1 MKKVINPLSPLSY
14 LFSIFVLF
22 VFLPIGLDAAEPN
35 IRPAPGLGKTSAF
48 DPVLNRARGYM
59 SKGELQFATH
69 NYGSFIE
76 FDDKSSP
83 SGLYKGYQYISDVS
97 FILGVPG
104 RDSTGAITPWALR
117 PPYVPGLEHFSTD
130 TLVYWGST
138 VSESW
143 FDRVQDKKQVDWES
157 VESHYGY
164 LHSGDVMAGE
174 IYGGI
179 YTDSGDPYP
188 LLASSDIP
196 DSWPIRINDD
206 TGLEERTWP
215 GDWAVA
221 TEGPTKGQEIIGR
234 HIGDQDIYMEFDDRL
249 ATRDEDMTQ
258 GYAMGMHVTVNAH
271 SYGRSYAEDIAF
283 FTVEIV
289 NESYKGFPM
298 DTNGDNI
305 ADVVWVPTTADDGTV
320 TYELMDRNF
329 IGDPDIHGFDYE
341 GVYGGFYFDVD
352 SYSRLENGQYTGRTN
367 DDDMMAFD
375 TTYDM
380 AFIWDWDDR
389 SSSATNL
396 AYSALKLLDTPLASE
411 NLDIDGDGFIDIQQ
425 GQALGLTDWHW
436 FDWYKRPGVLKAED
450 GGPSC
455 TDGYAGAGGCPGSID
470 KENIMFALMA
480 GDTSYV
486 GLENRNYK
494 DWEWR
499 GIAGNTPN
507 PLNSSYSDWYFHPS
521 IGGALNPHF
530 DSLEGLLNE
539 YPDGLDC
546 VFMMSAGP
554 FNLAAGDTTHFSFAV
569 IMGDPPSNTETF
581 DTPPDLAKNA
591 EMAQIMYD
599 LKYQG
604 FSPPDAPT
612 VSAVAD
618 DGRVTLYWD
627 SKAETSK
634 DIVTGIEDF
643 EGYKIYR
650 STDGGS
656 TWGNP
661 HNDVIYNTNGQ
672 AVGWTPLAQFDLTA
686 EEDEDLYGLEYA
698 GPDPVAPWFNLGENT
713 GLEHRYV
720 DNDVLNGVTYS
731 YSVVAYDIGMDTLQN
746 SYTNPTGEWDPL
758 ESLENFRGNSPFL
771 PQFVNVTPDA
781 RPSNAPE
788 SWGLDLAPWTVGTG
802 EVEVIPTNPAEV
814 EVNTNTYFITIDAE
828 PDCYPPNT
836 DCNNPYYHLNP
847 TYTVVDS
854 ATGDT
859 VLTELE
865 IGTSTM
871 FSEVWGGFQFY
882 LENSPDPS
890 VDTVYWQNKGSDEA
904 PQYNIQM
911 GFNTHPFACDYEIRW
926 DWENPNDDMIM
937 FPNTNMPF
945 RIMNTSFGEDLNN
958 DGLLDEGEDI
968 NNNNVLDPYREVML
982 FVFSAGIP
990 ETSPDP
996 NYPRFRSNE
1005 KISFIEKY
1013 VEGYDSSAVNT
1024 QTWNIIMSWD
1034 TTRTFSGNPT
1044 IRHAETGDVTHLSI
1058 DKPYEDGDMFT
1069 FRAASVTEMSE
1080 VTQSILD
1087 KVMVVPNPYIVTA
1100 DWETDVNH
1108 KSLHFTHL
1116 PDECVIKIFTLTGE
1130 LVYTILHNDI
1140 FSGQEE
1146 WNLRSMNRQ
1155 EVAPGLYVFVV
1166 ETPNH
1171 EKQVKCFIR
1180 SCKDCKNEKLIQ
1192 AVNHFNAADPMPDTS
1207 PG

>member
-1 MKKVINPLSPLSY
+1 MKKMVT
-14 LFSIFVLF
+14 SIIVLILLIPTWSF
-22 VFLPIGLDAAEPN
+22 AAEPN
-35 IRPAPGLGKTSAF
+35 IRPRSGLGKTSAI

-104 RDSTGAITPWALR
+104 RFADGVMTPWAKR
-117 PPYVPGLEHFSTD
+117 PPYVPDLEHYRND

-157 VESHYGY
+157 VSNHYGY
-164 LHSGDVMAGE
+164 LHSGDVLAGE

-196 DSWPIRINDD
+196 DSWPMRINDD
-206 TGLEERTWP
+206 GQEERTWP
-215 GDWAVA
+215 GDWAVI
-221 TEGPTKGQEIIGR
+221 TDPSSPGYGQEIVGR

-249 ATRDEDMTQ
+249 AVRDEDMTQ
-258 GYAMGMHVTVNAH
+258 GYSMGMHVTVNAH

-283 FTVEIV
+283 FTVQIV
-289 NESYKGFPM
+289 NESYKGFPL
-298 DTNGDNI
+298 DLNGDEVPDSTWLPI
-305 ADVVWVPTTADDGTV
+305 THADGSVS
-320 TYELMDRNF
+320 YEFQHRNF
-329 IGDPDIHGFDYE
+329 VGTPGDIGDGSRYGFDYQ
-341 GVYGGFYFDVD
+341 GTYGGFYFDVD

-389 SSSATNL
+389 STSATNL
-396 AYSALKLLDTPLASE
+396 AYSALKLLDTPLSSAD
-411 NLDIDGDGFIDIQQ
+411 LDIDGDGFIDIQE
-425 GQALGLTDWHW
+425 GQSLGLTDWHW
-436 FDWYKRPGVLKAED
+436 FDWYKRPGVLKDEA
-450 GGPSC
+450 GSSSC
-455 TDGYAGAGGCPGSID
+455 SDGYAGAAGCPGAID
-470 KENIMFALMA
+470 KEAIMFALMA

-486 GLENRNYK
+486 GIQNRNYQ

-499 GIAGNTPN
+499 GLSASTPN
-507 PLNSSYSDWYFHPS
+507 PLNNSYNDWYFHPDLD
-521 IGGALNPHF
+521 GTLNPHF
-530 DSLEGLLNE
+530 DSLEGLLDVSNE
-539 YPDGLDC
+539 DGTEGLDC
-546 VFMMSAGP
+546 VFIMSAGP
-554 FNLAAGDTTHFSFAV
+554 FDLAAGDTTYFSFAV
-569 IMGDPPSNTETF
+569 IMGDPPNDTETF

-618 DGRVTLYWD
+618 DGKVTLYWD
-627 SKAETSK
+627 SKSESSK
-634 DIVTGIEDF
+634 DIVTGVADF

-661 HNDVIYNTNGQ
+661 HTDVIYNSDGQ
-672 AVGWTPLAQFDLTA
+672 AVGWKPLAQFDL
-686 EEDEDLYGLEYA
+686 DEDADEALYNQSYS

-713 GLEHRYV
+713 GLEHRYL
-720 DNDVLNGVTYS
+720 DHDVVNGVTYS
-731 YSVVAYDIGMDTLQN
+731 YSVVAYDIGMDTLAN
-746 SYTNPTGEWDPL
+746 SYSNPTGEWEPL
-758 ESLENFRGNSPFL
+758 ESLENFKGNSPLL
-771 PQFVNVTPDA
+771 PQFVRVTPDA
-781 RPSNAPE
+781 RPSNAPAA
-788 SWGLDLAPWTVGTG
+788 WGLELANWTVGTG
-802 EVEVIPTNPAEV
+802 EVEVIPTNPDEV
-814 EVNTNTYFITIDAE
+814 EVNTNTYLITLNAE
-828 PDCYPPNT
+828 PECFTNN
-836 DCNNPYYHLNP
+836 CNNPYFHLEP

-859 VLTELE
+859 ILTDWAV
-865 IGTSTM
+865 GTSTM

-882 LENSPDPS
+882 LENMPIPEPD
-890 VDTVYWQNKGSDEA
+890 TLFWQDKGSDDA
-904 PQYNIQM
+904 PQYRINM
-911 GFNTHPFACDYEIRW
+911 GSNAHGFACDYEIRW
-926 DWENPNDDMIM
+926 DWENPNNDMVFI
-937 FPNTNMPF
+937 PNTSMPF
-945 RIMNTSFGEDLNN
+945 RIVNTSFGEDNN
-958 DGLLDEGEDI
+958 GNGLLEPGEDV
-968 NNNNVLDPYREVML
+968 NLNGVLDPYREVKL
-982 FVFSAGIP
+982 FVFGAGIP
-990 ETSPDP
+990 GTSPDP
-996 NYPRFRSNE
+996 NYPSFRSNE
-1005 KISFIEKY
+1005 KIAFIEKF
-1013 VEGYDSSAVNT
+1013 VNGYDSTANNT
-1024 QTWNIIMSWD
+1024 QTWFIDMSWD
-1034 TTRTFSGNPT
+1034 TTRTFSGAPS
-1044 IRHAETGDVTHLSI
+1044 IRHAETGDITHLRVN
-1058 DKPYEDGDMFT
+1058 KPFEDGDMFT
-1069 FRAASVTEMSE
+1069 FRAQTVTEMSD
-1080 VTQSILD
+1080 VNQSLLK
-1087 KVMVVPNPYIVTA
+1087 KVQVVPNPYIVTA

-1116 PDECVIKIFTLTGE
+1116 PNECVIKIFTLTGE
-1130 LVYTILHNDI
+1130 LVYTVLHNDI

-1155 EVAPGLYVFVV
+1155 EVAPGLYVYVV

-1171 EKQVKCFIR
+1171 EKYVGKFAVIR
-1180 SCKDCKNEKLIQ
+1180 
-1192 AVNHFNAADPMPDTS
+1192 
-1207 PG
+1207 

>member
-1 MKKVINPLSPLSY
+1 MKKMITP
-14 LFSIFVLF
+14 LF
-22 VFLPIGLDAAEPN
+22 VMLFLVLVHPGWIHAAEPN
-35 IRPAPGLGKTSAF
+35 IRPAPGLGKTSVF

-104 RDSTGAITPWALR
+104 RDSDGTMTPWALR
-117 PPYVPGLEHFSTD
+117 PPYIPELKHYTTD

-157 VESHYGY
+157 VESHYGN

-196 DSWPIRINDD
+196 DTWPMRINDE

-215 GDWAVA
+215 GDWAVS
-221 TEGPTKGQEIIGR
+221 TEEGPTKGQEIVGR

-249 ATRDEDMTQ
+249 ASRDEDMTQ

-298 DTNGDNI
+298 DTNGDDV

-320 TYELMDRNF
+320 TYELRDRNF
-329 IGDPDIHGFDYE
+329 IGDPEVHGFDYQ
-341 GVYGGFYFDVD
+341 GAYGGFYFDVD
-352 SYSRLENGQYTGRTN
+352 SYSRLENGQYTGRTH
-367 DDDMMAFD
+367 DDDMMTFD

-389 SSSATNL
+389 SSSATDL
-396 AYSALKLLDTPLASE
+396 AYSALKLLDTPLASQD
-411 NLDIDGDGFIDIQQ
+411 LDINGDGSIDIQQ
-425 GQALGLTDWHW
+425 GQSLGLTDWHW
-436 FDWYKRPGVLKAED
+436 FDWYKRPGVLKDEGGGSSCSD
-450 GGPSC
+450 GF
-455 TDGYAGAGGCPGSID
+455 AGAGGCPGALD

-499 GIAGNTPN
+499 GLAGNTPN
-507 PLNSSYSDWYFHPS
+507 PLNSSYSDWYFHPN
-521 IGGALNPHF
+521 IDGTLNPHF
-530 DSLEGLLNE
+530 DSLEGLLSD

-554 FNLAAGDTTHFSFAV
+554 FDLAAGDTTYFSFAV
-569 IMGDPPSNTETF
+569 IMGDPPTNTKTF

-618 DGRVTLYWD
+618 DGKVTLYWD
-627 SKAETSK
+627 SKAESAK
-634 DIVTGIEDF
+634 DIVTNIQDF

-656 TWGNP
+656 SWGNP
-661 HNDVIYNTNGQ
+661 HNDVIYNTDGQ
-672 AVGWTPLAQFDLTA
+672 AVGWKPLAQFDLTA
-686 EEDEDLYGLEYA
+686 EEDEDRYGLEYS

-713 GLEHRYV
+713 GLEHRYI
-720 DNDVLNGVTYS
+720 DYDVINGVTYS

-758 ESLENFRGNSPFL
+758 ESLENFKGNSPFL

-781 RPSNAPE
+781 RPSNAPV
-788 SWGLDLAPWTVGTG
+788 SWGLEFAPWTVGTG
-802 EVEVIPTNPAEV
+802 EVEVIPANPEIV
-814 EVNTNTYFITIDAE
+814 VSNQNTYFITVSAE
-828 PDCYPPNT
+828 PQCFSPAT
-836 DCNNPYYHLNP
+836 GCTNPYYHLEP

-859 VLTELE
+859 VLTDLDL
-865 IGTSTM
+865 GTSTI
-871 FSEVWGGFQFY
+871 FSDIWGGFQFY
-882 LENSPDPS
+882 LENIESPTL
-890 VDTVYWQNKGSDEA
+890 DTIYWQNKSSSEA
-904 PQYNIQM
+904 PVYNLDLVKSRYVYAA
-911 GFNTHPFACDYEIRW
+911 TYELHW
-926 DWENPNDDMIM
+926 DWENPNTDMSNNPI
-937 FPNTNMPF
+937 PF
-945 RIMNTSFGEDLNN
+945 RVRNVSFIEDLNDDN
-958 DGLLDEGEDI
+958 ILDDGEDI
-968 NNNNVLDPYREVML
+968 NGNGVLDDYREV
-982 FVFSAGIP
+982 FVGIGAGEV
-990 ETSPDP
+990 ETSPDEV
-996 NYPRFRSNE
+996 NYPDFRIGAQIVFFEDYVLGLNE
-1005 KISFIEKY
+1005 GIRKR
-1013 VEGYDSSAVNT
+1013 D
-1024 QTWNIIMSWD
+1024 TWKMQFRWD
-1034 TTRTFSGNPT
+1034 TTGVGQPNA
-1044 IRHAETGDVTHLSI
+1044 RHAQTGDVTHI
-1058 DKPYEDGDMFT
+1058 RMKKPYEDGDMFT
-1069 FRAASVTEMSE
+1069 FRARTVSAMQE
-1080 VTQSILD
+1080 VEQYHLSQ
-1087 KVMVVPNPYIVTA
+1087 VRVVPNPYIVTA
-1100 DWETDVNH
+1100 DWETDINH

-1155 EVAPGLYVFVV
+1155 EVAPGLYVYVV
-1166 ETPNH
+1166 ETPNF
-1171 EKQVKCFIR
+1171 EKQVGKFAVIR
-1180 SCKDCKNEKLIQ
+1180 
-1192 AVNHFNAADPMPDTS
+1192 
-1207 PG
+1207 

>member
-1 MKKVINPLSPLSY
+1 MMKKMITPPSSQSPLSW
-14 LFSIFVLF
+14 LFPIFVLCL
-22 VFLPIGLDAAEPN
+22 VLPNWLGAAEPN
-35 IRPAPGLGKTSAF
+35 IRPSASLGKASAF

-69 NYGSFIE
+69 NYGTFIA
-76 FDDKSSP
+76 FDDNSSP

-104 RDSTGAITPWALR
+104 RNADGEMTPWATR
-117 PPYVPGLEHFSTD
+117 PPYVPGLESYRTD

-143 FDRVQDKKQVDWES
+143 FDRVQDQKQVDWES

-164 LHSGDVMAGE
+164 LHSGDVLAGE

-196 DSWPIRINDD
+196 DTWPMRINDN

-221 TEGPTKGQEIIGR
+221 TEGPNKGQEIVGR
-234 HIGDQDIYMEFDDRL
+234 HVGDQDIYIEFDDRL
-249 ATRDEDMTQ
+249 AVRDEDMTQ
-258 GYAMGMHVTVNAH
+258 GYSMGMRVTVNAH

-283 FTVEIV
+283 FTVEVI

-298 DTNGDNI
+298 DTNGDDV
-305 ADVVWVPTTADDGTV
+305 ADSVWVPTTASDGTV
-320 TYELMDRNF
+320 TYEMMGRNF
-329 IGDPDIHGFDYE
+329 IGNAGVNGFDYE
-341 GVYGGFYFDVD
+341 GAYGGFYFDVD

-380 AFIWDWDDR
+380 AYIWDWDDR
-389 SSSATNL
+389 STSATNL

-411 NLDIDGDGFIDIQQ
+411 DLDINGDGSIDIQQ

-436 FDWYKRPGVLKAED
+436 FDWYKRPGVLKDEN
-450 GGPSC
+450 GGSSC
-455 TDGYAGAGGCPGSID
+455 SDGYAGAAGCPGALD

-499 GIAGNTPN
+499 GIANSTPN
-507 PLNSSYSDWYFHPS
+507 PLNSSYNDWYFHPS
-521 IGGALNPHF
+521 IDGTLNPHF
-530 DSLEGLLNE
+530 DSLEGLLDE
-539 YPDGLDC
+539 SSEDGEVGLDC
-546 VFMMSAGP
+546 VFIMSAGP
-554 FNLAAGDTTHFSFAV
+554 FDLAAGDTTYFSFAV

-618 DGRVTLYWD
+618 DEEITLYWD
-627 SKAETSK
+627 SKAESSK

-661 HNDVIYNTNGQ
+661 HTDVIYNTDGQ
-672 AVGWTPLAQFDLTA
+672 AVGWIPLAQFDLTL
-686 EEDEDLYGLEYA
+686 EEDEDLYGIDYS

-720 DNDVLNGVTYS
+720 DRDVLNGVTYS

-758 ESLENFRGNSPFL
+758 ESLENFRGNSSFL
-771 PQFVNVTPDA
+771 PQFVSVTPDA
-781 RPSNAPE
+781 RPSNAPA
-788 SWGLDLAPWTVGTG
+788 SWGLELAPWTVGTG
-802 EVEVIPTNPAEV
+802 EVEVIPTNPEEV
-814 EVNTNTYFITIDAE
+814 EVNTNTYFITISAE
-828 PDCYPPNT
+828 PDCYAPN
-836 DCNNPYYHLNP
+836 CNNPYYHLNP
-847 TYTVVDS
+847 TYSVVDS
-854 ATGDT
+854 ASGDT
-859 VLTELE
+859 ILTDWEV
-865 IGTSTM
+865 GTSTM

-882 LENSPDPS
+882 LENQSFPS

-911 GFNTHPFACDYEIRW
+911 GTTTETYACDYEIHW
-926 DWENPNDDMIM
+926 DWDN
-937 FPNTNMPF
+937 PNTNMVVPPSAQMPF
-945 RIMNTSFGEDLNN
+945 RIFNTSFIEDLNDN
-958 DGLLDEGEDI
+958 GVIDSGEDI
-968 NNNNVLDPYREVML
+968 NNNGMLDPFREVQMVI
-982 FVFSAGIP
+982 FGAGIP
-990 ETSPDP
+990 NTSPDP
-996 NYPRFRSNE
+996 DYPSFRANE

-1013 VEGYDSSAVNT
+1013 VNGYDSTAVFT
-1024 QTWNIIMSWD
+1024 QTWFINIGYD

-1044 IRHAETGDVTHLSI
+1044 IRHAETGDVTHLSV

-1069 FRAASVTEMSE
+1069 FRAQTVTEMSE
-1080 VTQSILD
+1080 VTQATLE

-1100 DWETDVNH
+1100 DWETDINH

-1116 PDECVIKIFTLTGE
+1116 PNECVIKIFTLTGE
-1130 LVYTILHNDI
+1130 LVFTILHNDI

-1171 EKQVKCFIR
+1171 EKQVGK
-1180 SCKDCKNEKLIQ
+1180 
-1192 AVNHFNAADPMPDTS
+1192 
-1207 PG
+1207 

>member
-1 MKKVINPLSPLSY
+1 MKKMITPPSSQSPLSW
-14 LFSIFVLF
+14 LFPIFVLCL
-22 VFLPIGLDAAEPN
+22 VLPNWLGAAEPN
-35 IRPAPGLGKTSAF
+35 IRPSASLGKASAF

-69 NYGSFIE
+69 NYGTFIA
-76 FDDKSSP
+76 FDDNSSP

-104 RDSTGAITPWALR
+104 RNADGEMTPWATR
-117 PPYVPGLEHFSTD
+117 PPYVPGLESYRTD

-143 FDRVQDKKQVDWES
+143 FDRVQDQKQVDWES

-164 LHSGDVMAGE
+164 LHSGDVLAGE

-196 DSWPIRINDD
+196 DTWPMRINDN

-221 TEGPTKGQEIIGR
+221 TEGPNKGQEIVGR
-234 HIGDQDIYMEFDDRL
+234 HVGDQDIYIEFDDRL
-249 ATRDEDMTQ
+249 AVRDEDMTQ
-258 GYAMGMHVTVNAH
+258 GYSMGMRVTVNAH

-283 FTVEIV
+283 FTVEVI

-298 DTNGDNI
+298 DTNGDDV
-305 ADVVWVPTTADDGTV
+305 ADSVWVPTTASDGTV
-320 TYELMDRNF
+320 TYEMMGRNF
-329 IGDPDIHGFDYE
+329 IGNAGVNGFDYE
-341 GVYGGFYFDVD
+341 GAYGGFYFDVD

-380 AFIWDWDDR
+380 AYIWDWDDR
-389 SSSATNL
+389 STSATNL

-411 NLDIDGDGFIDIQQ
+411 DLDINGDGSIDIQQ

-436 FDWYKRPGVLKAED
+436 FDWYKRPGVLKDEN
-450 GGPSC
+450 GGSSC
-455 TDGYAGAGGCPGSID
+455 SDGYAGAAGCPGALD

-499 GIAGNTPN
+499 GIANSTPN
-507 PLNSSYSDWYFHPS
+507 PLNSSYNDWYFHPS
-521 IGGALNPHF
+521 IDGTLNPHF
-530 DSLEGLLNE
+530 DSLEGLLDE
-539 YPDGLDC
+539 SSEDGEVGLDC
-546 VFMMSAGP
+546 VFIMSAGP
-554 FNLAAGDTTHFSFAV
+554 FDLAAGDTTYFSFAV

-618 DGRVTLYWD
+618 DEEITLYWD
-627 SKAETSK
+627 SKAESSK

-661 HNDVIYNTNGQ
+661 HTDVIYNTDGQ
-672 AVGWTPLAQFDLTA
+672 AVGWIPLAQFDLTL
-686 EEDEDLYGLEYA
+686 EEDEDLYGIDYS

-720 DNDVLNGVTYS
+720 DRDVLNGVTYS

-758 ESLENFRGNSPFL
+758 ESLENFRGNSSFL
-771 PQFVNVTPDA
+771 PQFVSVTPDA
-781 RPSNAPE
+781 RPSNAPA
-788 SWGLDLAPWTVGTG
+788 SWGLELAPWTVGTG
-802 EVEVIPTNPAEV
+802 EVEVIPTNPEEV
-814 EVNTNTYFITIDAE
+814 EVNTNTYFITISAE
-828 PDCYPPNT
+828 PDCYAPN
-836 DCNNPYYHLNP
+836 CNNPYYHLNP
-847 TYTVVDS
+847 TYSVVDS
-854 ATGDT
+854 ASGDT
-859 VLTELE
+859 ILTDWEV
-865 IGTSTM
+865 GTSTM

-882 LENSPDPS
+882 LENQSFPS

-911 GFNTHPFACDYEIRW
+911 GTTTETYACDYEIHW
-926 DWENPNDDMIM
+926 DWDN
-937 FPNTNMPF
+937 PNTNMVVPPSAQMPF
-945 RIMNTSFGEDLNN
+945 RIFNTSFIEDLNDN
-958 DGLLDEGEDI
+958 GVIDSGEDI
-968 NNNNVLDPYREVML
+968 NNNGMLDPFREVQMVI
-982 FVFSAGIP
+982 FGAGIP
-990 ETSPDP
+990 NTSPDP
-996 NYPRFRSNE
+996 DYPSFRANE

-1013 VEGYDSSAVNT
+1013 VNGYDSTAVFT
-1024 QTWNIIMSWD
+1024 QTWFINIGYD

-1044 IRHAETGDVTHLSI
+1044 IRHAETGDVTHLSV

-1069 FRAASVTEMSE
+1069 FRAQTVTEMSE
-1080 VTQSILD
+1080 VTQATLE

-1100 DWETDVNH
+1100 DWETDINH

-1116 PDECVIKIFTLTGE
+1116 PNECVIKIFTLTGE
-1130 LVYTILHNDI
+1130 LVFTILHNDI

-1171 EKQVKCFIR
+1171 EKQVGKFAVIR
-1180 SCKDCKNEKLIQ
+1180 
-1192 AVNHFNAADPMPDTS
+1192 
-1207 PG
+1207 

>member
-1 MKKVINPLSPLSY
+1 MKKILIP
-14 LFSIFVLF
+14 LFSIFVFIL
-22 VFLPIGLDAAEPN
+22 VMPNWLGAAEPN
-35 IRPAPGLGKTSAF
+35 IRPAAGLGKTSAF
-48 DPVLNRARGYM
+48 DPVLNRGRGYM

-104 RDSTGAITPWALR
+104 RDANGGITPWAYR
-117 PPYVPGLEHFSTD
+117 PPYIPELESYQTD

-179 YTDSGDPYP
+179 YTDTGDPYP

-196 DSWPIRINDD
+196 DTWPMRINDD
-206 TGLEERTWP
+206 TGQEERTWP

-221 TEGPTKGQEIIGR
+221 TEGPNKGQEIVGR
-234 HIGDQDIYMEFDDRL
+234 HVGDQDIYMEFDDRL
-249 ATRDEDMTQ
+249 AVRDEDMTQ
-258 GYAMGMHVTVNAH
+258 GYSMGMHVTVNAH

-283 FTVEIV
+283 FTVKIV

-298 DTNGDNI
+298 DTNGDDV
-305 ADVVWVPTTADDGTV
+305 ADVVWLPTTAADGTV

-329 IGDPDIHGFDYE
+329 IGDPAVHGFDYK
-341 GVYGGFYFDVD
+341 GAYGGFYFDVD
-352 SYSRLENGQYTGRTN
+352 SYSRLADGRYNGRTN
-367 DDDMMAFD
+367 EDDMMAFD

-380 AFIWDWDDR
+380 AYIWDWDDL
-389 SSSATNL
+389 STSATNL
-396 AYSALKLLDTPLASE
+396 AYSALKLLDTPLASQD
-411 NLDIDGDGFIDIQQ
+411 LDINGDGSTDIQQ

-436 FDWYKRPGVLKAED
+436 FDWYKRPGVLKDEN
-450 GGPSC
+450 GGASC
-455 TDGYAGAGGCPGSID
+455 TDGYAGAAGCPGAFD
-470 KENIMFALMA
+470 KENIMFALMS

-486 GLENRNYK
+486 GESNLNFQ

-499 GIAGNTPN
+499 REVPEQNR
-507 PLNSSYSDWYFHPS
+507 LNSSYRDWYFHPA
-521 IGGALNPHF
+521 IDGTLNPHF
-530 DSLEGLLNE
+530 DSLESLYEESNKDGT
-539 YPDGLDC
+539 PGLDC
-546 VFMMSAGP
+546 VFIMSAGP
-554 FNLAAGDTTHFSFAV
+554 FDLAAGDTTYFSFAV
-569 IMGDPPSNTETF
+569 IMGDPPTNTETF
-581 DTPPDLAKNA
+581 ETPPDLAKNA

-618 DGRVTLYWD
+618 DEKITLYWD
-627 SKAETSK
+627 SKAESST

-661 HNDVIYNTNGQ
+661 HTDVIYNTDGQ
-672 AVGWTPLAQFDLTA
+672 AVGWKPLAQFDLTD
-686 EEDEDLYGLEYA
+686 EEDEDRYGLEYS

-713 GLEHRYV
+713 GLEHRYI
-720 DNDVLNGVTYS
+720 DRDVLNGVTYS

-771 PQFVNVTPDA
+771 PQYVSVTPDA

-788 SWGLDLAPWTVGTG
+788 SWGLESALWTIGTG
-802 EVEVIPTNPAEV
+802 EVEVIPTNPDQV
-814 EVNTNTYFITIDAE
+814 EVNTNTYFITINAE
-828 PDCYPPNT
+828 PKCFTPN
-836 DCNNPYYHLNP
+836 CNNPYSYLEP
-847 TYTVVDS
+847 MYTVVDS

-859 VLTELE
+859 ILTDWEV
-865 IGTSTM
+865 GTSTM
-871 FSEVWGGFQFY
+871 FSEEWGGFQFY
-882 LENSPDPS
+882 LENQPLPT
-890 VDTVYWQNKGSDEA
+890 VDTVFWQNKGSDEA
-904 PQYNIQM
+904 PQYRIGM
-911 GFNTHPFACDYEIRW
+911 GSTAPPNPCDYELHW
-926 DWENPNDDMIM
+926 DWENPNDDMV
-937 FPNTNMPF
+937 FDPARPLPF
-945 RIMNTSFGEDLNN
+945 RVRNTRFGEDSNGN
-958 DGLLDEGEDI
+958 DVLDVGEDI
-968 NNNNVLDPYREVML
+968 NNNGLLDPYREAML
-982 FVFSAGIP
+982 FIFGFGITG
-990 ETSPDP
+990 TSPDDNFP
-996 NYPRFRSNE
+996 AFTSNDRIAFME
-1005 KISFIEKY
+1005 SQ
-1013 VEGYDSSAVNT
+1013 VLGYDSTTANLP
-1024 QTWNIIMSWD
+1024 TWFLDFSWD

-1044 IRHAETGDVTHLSI
+1044 IRHAETGDITHLSV

-1069 FRAASVTEMSE
+1069 FRAQTVTKMSE
-1080 VTQSILD
+1080 VTQETLE

-1116 PDECVIKIFTLTGE
+1116 PNECVIKIFTLTGE

-1171 EKQVKCFIR
+1171 EKQVGKFAVIR
-1180 SCKDCKNEKLIQ
+1180 
-1192 AVNHFNAADPMPDTS
+1192 
-1207 PG
+1207 

>member
-1 MKKVINPLSPLSY
+1 MKKMITPPSSQSPLSW
-14 LFSIFVLF
+14 LFPIFVLCL
-22 VFLPIGLDAAEPN
+22 VLPNWLGAAEPN
-35 IRPAPGLGKTSAF
+35 IRPSASLGKASAF

-69 NYGSFIE
+69 NYGTFIA
-76 FDDKSSP
+76 FDDNSSP

-104 RDSTGAITPWALR
+104 RNADGEMTPWATR
-117 PPYVPGLEHFSTD
+117 PPYVPGLESYRTD

-143 FDRVQDKKQVDWES
+143 FDRVQDQKQVDWES

-164 LHSGDVMAGE
+164 LHSGDVLAGE

-196 DSWPIRINDD
+196 DTWPMRINDN

-221 TEGPTKGQEIIGR
+221 TEGPNKGQEIVGR
-234 HIGDQDIYMEFDDRL
+234 HVGDQDIYIEFDDRL
-249 ATRDEDMTQ
+249 AVRDEDMTQ
-258 GYAMGMHVTVNAH
+258 GYSMGMRVTVNAH

-283 FTVEIV
+283 FTVEVI

-298 DTNGDNI
+298 DTNGDDV
-305 ADVVWVPTTADDGTV
+305 ADSVWVPTTASDGTV
-320 TYELMDRNF
+320 TYEMMGRNF
-329 IGDPDIHGFDYE
+329 IGNAGVNGFDYE
-341 GVYGGFYFDVD
+341 GAYGGFYFDVD

-380 AFIWDWDDR
+380 AYIWDWDDR
-389 SSSATNL
+389 STSATNL

-411 NLDIDGDGFIDIQQ
+411 DLDINGDGSIDIQQ

-436 FDWYKRPGVLKAED
+436 FDWYKRPGVLKDEN
-450 GGPSC
+450 GGSSC
-455 TDGYAGAGGCPGSID
+455 SDGYAGAAGCPGALD

-499 GIAGNTPN
+499 GIANSTPN
-507 PLNSSYSDWYFHPS
+507 PLNSSYNDWYFHPS
-521 IGGALNPHF
+521 IDGTLNPHF
-530 DSLEGLLNE
+530 DSLEGLLDE
-539 YPDGLDC
+539 SSEDGEVGLDC
-546 VFMMSAGP
+546 VFIMSAGP
-554 FNLAAGDTTHFSFAV
+554 FDLAAGDTTYFSFAV

-618 DGRVTLYWD
+618 DEEITLYWD
-627 SKAETSK
+627 SKAESSK

-661 HNDVIYNTNGQ
+661 HTDVIYNTDGQ
-672 AVGWTPLAQFDLTA
+672 AVGWIPLAQFDLTL
-686 EEDEDLYGLEYA
+686 EEDEDLYGIDYS

-720 DNDVLNGVTYS
+720 DRDVLNGVTYS

-758 ESLENFRGNSPFL
+758 ESLENFRGNSSFL
-771 PQFVNVTPDA
+771 PQFVSVTPDA
-781 RPSNAPE
+781 RPSNAPA
-788 SWGLDLAPWTVGTG
+788 SWGLELAPWTVGTG
-802 EVEVIPTNPAEV
+802 EVEVIPTNPEEV
-814 EVNTNTYFITIDAE
+814 EVNTNTYFITISAE
-828 PDCYPPNT
+828 PDCYAPN
-836 DCNNPYYHLNP
+836 CNNPYYHLNP
-847 TYTVVDS
+847 TYSVVDS
-854 ATGDT
+854 ASGDT
-859 VLTELE
+859 ILTDWEV
-865 IGTSTM
+865 GTSTM

-882 LENSPDPS
+882 LENQSFPS

-911 GFNTHPFACDYEIRW
+911 GTTTETYACDYEIHW
-926 DWENPNDDMIM
+926 DWDN
-937 FPNTNMPF
+937 PNTNMVVPPSAQMPF
-945 RIMNTSFGEDLNN
+945 RIFNTSFIEDLNDN
-958 DGLLDEGEDI
+958 GVIDSGEDI
-968 NNNNVLDPYREVML
+968 NNNGMLDPFREVQMVI
-982 FVFSAGIP
+982 FGAGIP
-990 ETSPDP
+990 NTSPDP
-996 NYPRFRSNE
+996 DYPSFRANE

-1013 VEGYDSSAVNT
+1013 VNGYDSTAVFT
-1024 QTWNIIMSWD
+1024 QTWFINIGYD

-1044 IRHAETGDVTHLSI
+1044 IRHAETGDVTHLSV

-1069 FRAASVTEMSE
+1069 FRAQTVTEMSE
-1080 VTQSILD
+1080 VTQATLE

-1100 DWETDVNH
+1100 DWETDINH

-1116 PDECVIKIFTLTGE
+1116 PNECVIKIFTLTGE

-1140 FSGQEE
+1140 FSGQES

-1155 EVAPGLYVFVV
+1155 EIAPGLYVFVV

-1171 EKQVKCFIR
+1171 EKQVGKFAVIR
-1180 SCKDCKNEKLIQ
+1180 
-1192 AVNHFNAADPMPDTS
+1192 
-1207 PG
+1207 

>member
-1 MKKVINPLSPLSY
+1 MKKMITPPSSQSPLSW
-14 LFSIFVLF
+14 LFPIFVLCL
-22 VFLPIGLDAAEPN
+22 VLPNWLGAAEPN
-35 IRPAPGLGKTSAF
+35 IRPSASLGKASAF

-69 NYGSFIE
+69 NYGTFIA
-76 FDDKSSP
+76 FDDNSSP

-104 RDSTGAITPWALR
+104 RNADGEMTPWATR
-117 PPYVPGLEHFSTD
+117 PPYVPGLESYRTD

-143 FDRVQDKKQVDWES
+143 FDRVQDQKQVDWES

-164 LHSGDVMAGE
+164 LHSGDVLAGE

-196 DSWPIRINDD
+196 DTWPMRINDN

-221 TEGPTKGQEIIGR
+221 TEGPNKGQEIVGR
-234 HIGDQDIYMEFDDRL
+234 HVGDQDIYIEFDDRL
-249 ATRDEDMTQ
+249 AVRDEDMTQ
-258 GYAMGMHVTVNAH
+258 GYSMGMRVTVNAH

-283 FTVEIV
+283 FTVEVI

-298 DTNGDNI
+298 DTNGDDV
-305 ADVVWVPTTADDGTV
+305 ADSVWVPTTASDGTV
-320 TYELMDRNF
+320 TYEMMGRNF
-329 IGDPDIHGFDYE
+329 IGNAGVNGFDYE
-341 GVYGGFYFDVD
+341 GAYGGFYFDVD

-380 AFIWDWDDR
+380 AYIWDWDDR
-389 SSSATNL
+389 STSATNL

-411 NLDIDGDGFIDIQQ
+411 DLDINGDGSIDIQQ

-436 FDWYKRPGVLKAED
+436 FDWYKRPGVLKDEN
-450 GGPSC
+450 GGSSC
-455 TDGYAGAGGCPGSID
+455 SDGYAGAAGWPGALD

-499 GIAGNTPN
+499 GIANSTPN
-507 PLNSSYSDWYFHPS
+507 PLNSSYNDWYFHPS
-521 IGGALNPHF
+521 IDGTLNPHF
-530 DSLEGLLNE
+530 DSLEGLLDE
-539 YPDGLDC
+539 SSEDGEVGLDC
-546 VFMMSAGP
+546 VFIMSAGP
-554 FNLAAGDTTHFSFAV
+554 FDLAAGDTTYFSFAV

-618 DGRVTLYWD
+618 DEEITLYWD
-627 SKAETSK
+627 SKAESSK

-661 HNDVIYNTNGQ
+661 HTDVIYNTDGQ
-672 AVGWTPLAQFDLTA
+672 AVGWIPLAQFDLTL
-686 EEDEDLYGLEYA
+686 EEDEDLYGIDYS

-720 DNDVLNGVTYS
+720 DRDVLNGVTYS

-758 ESLENFRGNSPFL
+758 ESLENFRGNSSFL
-771 PQFVNVTPDA
+771 PQFVSVTPDA
-781 RPSNAPE
+781 RPSNAPA
-788 SWGLDLAPWTVGTG
+788 SWGLELAPWTVGTG
-802 EVEVIPTNPAEV
+802 EVEVIPTNPEEV
-814 EVNTNTYFITIDAE
+814 EVNTNTYFITISAE
-828 PDCYPPNT
+828 PDCYAPN
-836 DCNNPYYHLNP
+836 CNNPYYHLNP
-847 TYTVVDS
+847 TYSVVDS
-854 ATGDT
+854 ASGDT
-859 VLTELE
+859 ILTDWEV
-865 IGTSTM
+865 GTSTM

-882 LENSPDPS
+882 LENQSFPS

-911 GFNTHPFACDYEIRW
+911 GTTTETYACDYEIHW
-926 DWENPNDDMIM
+926 DWDN
-937 FPNTNMPF
+937 PNTNMVVPPSAQMPF
-945 RIMNTSFGEDLNN
+945 RIFNTSFIEDLNDN
-958 DGLLDEGEDI
+958 GVIDSGEDI
-968 NNNNVLDPYREVML
+968 NNNGMLDPFREVQMVI
-982 FVFSAGIP
+982 FGAGIP
-990 ETSPDP
+990 NTSPDP
-996 NYPRFRSNE
+996 DYPSFRANE

-1013 VEGYDSSAVNT
+1013 VNGYDSTAVFT
-1024 QTWNIIMSWD
+1024 QTWFINIGYD

-1044 IRHAETGDVTHLSI
+1044 IRHAETGDVTHLSV

-1069 FRAASVTEMSE
+1069 FRAETVTEMSE
-1080 VTQSILD
+1080 VTRATLE

-1100 DWETDVNH
+1100 DWETDINH

-1116 PDECVIKIFTLTGE
+1116 PNECVIKIFTLTGE

-1140 FSGQEE
+1140 FSGQES

-1155 EVAPGLYVFVV
+1155 EIAPGLYVFVV

-1171 EKQVKCFIR
+1171 EKQVGKFAVIR
-1180 SCKDCKNEKLIQ
+1180 
-1192 AVNHFNAADPMPDTS
+1192 
-1207 PG
+1207 

>member
-1 MKKVINPLSPLSY
+1 
-14 LFSIFVLF
+14 
-22 VFLPIGLDAAEPN
+22 
-35 IRPAPGLGKTSAF
+35 
-48 DPVLNRARGYM
+48 
-59 SKGELQFATH
+59 
-69 NYGSFIE
+69 
-76 FDDKSSP
+76 
-83 SGLYKGYQYISDVS
+83 
-97 FILGVPG
+97 
-104 RDSTGAITPWALR
+104 
-117 PPYVPGLEHFSTD
+117 
-130 TLVYWGST
+130 
-138 VSESW
+138 
-143 FDRVQDKKQVDWES
+143 
-157 VESHYGY
+157 
-164 LHSGDVMAGE
+164 
-174 IYGGI
+174 
-179 YTDSGDPYP
+179 
-188 LLASSDIP
+188 
-196 DSWPIRINDD
+196 
-206 TGLEERTWP
+206 
-215 GDWAVA
+215 
-221 TEGPTKGQEIIGR
+221 
-234 HIGDQDIYMEFDDRL
+234 
-249 ATRDEDMTQ
+249 
-258 GYAMGMHVTVNAH
+258 
-271 SYGRSYAEDIAF
+271 
-283 FTVEIV
+283 
-289 NESYKGFPM
+289 
-298 DTNGDNI
+298 
-305 ADVVWVPTTADDGTV
+305 
-320 TYELMDRNF
+320 
-329 IGDPDIHGFDYE
+329 
-341 GVYGGFYFDVD
+341 
-352 SYSRLENGQYTGRTN
+352 
-367 DDDMMAFD
+367 
-375 TTYDM
+375 
-380 AFIWDWDDR
+380 
-389 SSSATNL
+389 
-396 AYSALKLLDTPLASE
+396 
-411 NLDIDGDGFIDIQQ
+411 
-425 GQALGLTDWHW
+425 
-436 FDWYKRPGVLKAED
+436 
-450 GGPSC
+450 
-455 TDGYAGAGGCPGSID
+455 
-470 KENIMFALMA
+470 
-480 GDTSYV
+480 
-486 GLENRNYK
+486 
-494 DWEWR
+494 
-499 GIAGNTPN
+499 
-507 PLNSSYSDWYFHPS
+507 
-521 IGGALNPHF
+521 
-530 DSLEGLLNE
+530 
-539 YPDGLDC
+539 
-546 VFMMSAGP
+546 
-554 FNLAAGDTTHFSFAV
+554 
-569 IMGDPPSNTETF
+569 
-581 DTPPDLAKNA
+581 
-591 EMAQIMYD
+591 
-599 LKYQG
+599 
-604 FSPPDAPT
+604 
-612 VSAVAD
+612 
-618 DGRVTLYWD
+618 
-627 SKAETSK
+627 
-634 DIVTGIEDF
+634 
-643 EGYKIYR
+643 
-650 STDGGS
+650 
-656 TWGNP
+656 
-661 HNDVIYNTNGQ
+661 
-672 AVGWTPLAQFDLTA
+672 VGWTPLAQFDLTA

-1171 EKQVKCFIR
+1171 EKQVGKFAVIR
-1180 SCKDCKNEKLIQ
+1180 
-1192 AVNHFNAADPMPDTS
+1192 
-1207 PG
+1207 

>member
-1171 EKQVKCFIR
+1171 EKQVGKFAVIR
-1180 SCKDCKNEKLIQ
+1180 
-1192 AVNHFNAADPMPDTS
+1192 
-1207 PG
+1207 

>member
-1 MKKVINPLSPLSY
+1 MMKKVINPLSPLSY

-1171 EKQVKCFIR
+1171 EKQVGKFAVIR
-1180 SCKDCKNEKLIQ
+1180 
-1192 AVNHFNAADPMPDTS
+1192 
-1207 PG
+1207 

>member
-1 MKKVINPLSPLSY
+1 MKKMITPLFATL
-14 LFSIFVLF
+14 VL
-22 VFLPIGLDAAEPN
+22 LLIYPGWLHAAEPN

-104 RDSTGAITPWALR
+104 RDSSGTITPWALR
-117 PPYVPGLEHFSTD
+117 PPYIPELEHYTTD

-157 VESHYGY
+157 VASHYGY
-164 LHSGDVMAGE
+164 LHSGDVLAGE

-196 DSWPIRINDD
+196 DTWPMRINDD
-206 TGLEERTWP
+206 TGQEERTWP

-221 TEGPTKGQEIIGR
+221 TEGPTKGQEIVGR

-249 ATRDEDMTQ
+249 ASRDEDMTQ

-298 DTNGDNI
+298 DTNGDAI
-305 ADVVWVPTTADDGTV
+305 ADVVWVPTTEDDGTV
-320 TYELMDRNF
+320 TYKLMDRNF
-329 IGDPDIHGFDYE
+329 IGDPDVHGFDYQ
-341 GVYGGFYFDVD
+341 GAYGGFYFDVD

-389 SSSATNL
+389 STSATNL
-396 AYSALKLLDTPLASE
+396 AYSALKLLDTPLASKD
-411 NLDIDGDGFIDIQQ
+411 LDINGDGSIDIQQ
-425 GQALGLTDWHW
+425 GQSLGLTDWHW
-436 FDWYKRPGVLKAED
+436 FDWYKRPGVLKDE
-450 GGPSC
+450 GGGSSC
-455 TDGYAGAGGCPGSID
+455 SDGYAGAGGCPGALD

-486 GLENRNYK
+486 SIENRNYR

-521 IGGALNPHF
+521 IDGTLNPHF
-530 DSLEGLLNE
+530 DSLEGLLEISNE
-539 YPDGLDC
+539 DGEEGLDC
-546 VFMMSAGP
+546 VFIMSAGP
-554 FNLAAGDTTHFSFAV
+554 FDLAAGDTTYFSFAV
-569 IMGDPPSNTETF
+569 IMGDPPNDTETF
-581 DTPPDLAKNA
+581 ETPPDLAKNA

-627 SKAETSK
+627 SKAETST
-634 DIVTGIEDF
+634 DIVTGIQDF

-656 TWGNP
+656 SWGNP
-661 HNDVIYNTNGQ
+661 HNDVIYNTDGQ
-672 AVGWTPLAQFDLTA
+672 AVGWKPLAQFDLTA
-686 EEDEDLYGLEYA
+686 EEDEDRYGLEYA

-720 DNDVLNGVTYS
+720 DDDVINGVTYS

-788 SWGLDLAPWTVGTG
+788 SWGLELAPWTVGTG
-802 EVEVIPTNPAEV
+802 EVEVIPTNPGEV
-814 EVNTNTYFITIDAE
+814 EVNTNTYFITINAE
-828 PDCYPPNT
+828 PECFTAN
-836 DCNNPYYHLNP
+836 CNNPYYHLNP

-854 ATGDT
+854 ASGDT
-859 VLTELE
+859 VLTDWEV
-865 IGTSTM
+865 GTSTM

-882 LENSPDPS
+882 LENMPIPA
-890 VDTVYWQNKGSDEA
+890 VDTLYWQNKGSDEA
-904 PQYNIQM
+904 PQYTIRM
-911 GFNTHPFACDYEIRW
+911 GSNAHEFACDYEIRW
-926 DWENPNDDMIM
+926 DWENPNDDMV
-937 FPNTNMPF
+937 FVPGTDLPF
-945 RIMNTSFGEDLNN
+945 RIVNTSFTEDLNN
-958 DGLLDEGEDI
+958 NGLLDVGEDI
-968 NNNNVLDPYREVML
+968 NSNNELDPYREVKL
-982 FVFSAGIP
+982 FVFGAGIP
-990 ETSPDP
+990 GTSPDP
-996 NYPRFRSNE
+996 NYPSFRSNE
-1005 KISFIEKY
+1005 KISFIEKF
-1013 VEGYDSSAVNT
+1013 VEGYDTLAFNT
-1024 QTWNIIMSWD
+1024 QTWFLNFNWD

-1044 IRHAETGDVTHLSI
+1044 IRHAETGDVTHLRI

-1069 FRAASVTEMSE
+1069 FRAQTVTEMSD
-1080 VTQSILD
+1080 VTQEILQR
-1087 KVMVVPNPYIVTA
+1087 VMVVPNPYIVTA

-1130 LVYTILHNDI
+1130 LVYTILHDDI

-1155 EVAPGLYVFVV
+1155 EVAPGLYVYVV

-1171 EKQVKCFIR
+1171 EKQVGKFAVIR
-1180 SCKDCKNEKLIQ
+1180 
-1192 AVNHFNAADPMPDTS
+1192 
-1207 PG
+1207 

>member
-1 MKKVINPLSPLSY
+1 MMKKVITPWSQWSPLFLILVSF
-14 LFSIFVLF
+14 LIFPNSLN
-22 VFLPIGLDAAEPN
+22 AAEPN

-104 RDSTGAITPWALR
+104 RDSTGAMTPWALR
-117 PPYVPGLEHFSTD
+117 PPYVPGLDHYTTD

-157 VESHYGY
+157 VENHYGY

-179 YTDSGDPYP
+179 YTDTGDPYP

-196 DSWPIRINDD
+196 DSWPMRINDD
-206 TGLEERTWP
+206 GIEVRTWP
-215 GDWAVA
+215 GDWAVQ
-221 TEGPTKGQEIIGR
+221 TEGPTKGEEIVGR

-249 ATRDEDMTQ
+249 ASRDEDMTQ

-298 DTNGDNI
+298 DTNGDNV
-305 ADVVWVPTTADDGTV
+305 ADVVWIPTTAEDGTV

-329 IGDPDIHGFDYE
+329 VGDPLVHGFDYQ
-341 GVYGGFYFDVD
+341 GAYGGFYFDVD

-380 AFIWDWDDR
+380 AFIWDWDDD
-389 SSSATNL
+389 SNGAENL
-396 AYSALKLLDTPLASE
+396 AYSALKLLDTPLASQ
-411 NLDIDGDGFIDIQQ
+411 NLDINGDGAIDIQQ

-436 FDWYKRPGVLKAED
+436 FDWYKRPGVLKDEG

-455 TDGYAGAGGCPGSID
+455 SDGYAGAGGCPGSLD
-470 KENIMFALMA
+470 KEMIMFALMA

-486 GLENRNYK
+486 SLENRNYK

-507 PLNSSYSDWYFHPS
+507 PLNNSYNDWYFHPD
-521 IGGALNPHF
+521 IDGTLNPHF
-530 DSLEGLLNE
+530 DSLEGLLE
-539 YPDGLDC
+539 ISAEDGEEGLDC
-546 VFMMSAGP
+546 VFIMSAGP
-554 FNLAAGDTTHFSFAV
+554 FDLAAGDTTYFSFAV
-569 IMGDPPSNTETF
+569 IMGDPPNDTENF

-599 LKYQG
+599 LQYQG

-627 SKAETSK
+627 SKAESSK
-634 DIVTGIEDF
+634 DIVTKIADF

-656 TWGNP
+656 SWGNP
-661 HNDVIYNTNGQ
+661 HNDIIYNTDGQ
-672 AVGWTPLAQFDLTA
+672 AVGWKPLAQFDLTA
-686 EEDEDLYGLEYA
+686 DEDDARYGLEYA

-720 DNDVLNGVTYS
+720 DTDVLNGVTYS
-731 YSVVAYDIGMDTLQN
+731 YSVVAYDIGMDTLQG

-788 SWGLDLAPWTVGTG
+788 TWGLVIAPWTIGTG
-802 EVEVIPTNPAEV
+802 EVEVIPTNPGEV
-814 EVNTNTYFITIDAE
+814 EVNSNTYFITINAD
-828 PDCYPPNT
+828 PKCYQG
-836 DCNNPYYHLNP
+836 CNNPYYYLDP
-847 TYTVVDS
+847 VYTVVDS

-859 VLTELE
+859 VLTDWEV
-865 IGTSTM
+865 GTSTM

-882 LENSPDPS
+882 LENQALST

-904 PQYNIQM
+904 PQYGINM
-911 GFNTHPFACDYEIRW
+911 GTTLPPNPCDYEIHW
-926 DWENPNDDMIM
+926 DWENPNYDMI
-937 FPNTNMPF
+937 FYRPNLPVDHDLTPLPF
-945 RIMNTSFGEDLNN
+945 RVRNTRFGEDSNN
-958 DGLLDEGEDI
+958 NNILDDGEDI
-968 NNNNVLDPYREVML
+968 NNNGELDPYREVRL
-982 FVFSAGIP
+982 SLAGDGIP
-990 ETSPDP
+990 GTSPDQNVP
-996 NYPRFRSNE
+996 DFVSGERIVF
-1005 KISFIEKY
+1005 
-1013 VEGYDSSAVNT
+1013 VESQVLGYDSTFDRAL
-1024 QTWNIIMSWD
+1024 TWFLDFSWD

-1044 IRHAETGDVTHLSI
+1044 IRHAETGDVTHLRI

-1069 FRAASVTEMSE
+1069 FRAETVTDMSE
-1080 VTQSILD
+1080 VTQSILEQ
-1087 KVMVVPNPYIVTA
+1087 VMVVPNPYIVTA

-1130 LVYTILHNDI
+1130 LVYTILHDDI
-1140 FSGQEE
+1140 FSGQES

-1155 EVAPGLYVFVV
+1155 EVAPGLYVYVV

-1171 EKQVKCFIR
+1171 EKQVGKFAVIR
-1180 SCKDCKNEKLIQ
+1180 
-1192 AVNHFNAADPMPDTS
+1192 
-1207 PG
+1207 

>member
-507 PLNSSYSDWYFHPS
+507 PLNCSYSDWYFHPS

-1171 EKQVKCFIR
+1171 EKQVGKFAVIR
-1180 SCKDCKNEKLIQ
+1180 
-1192 AVNHFNAADPMPDTS
+1192 
-1207 PG
+1207 

>member
-83 SGLYKGYQYISDVS
+83 SGLYKGYQYISAVS

-1171 EKQVKCFIR
+1171 EKQVGKFAVIR
-1180 SCKDCKNEKLIQ
+1180 
-1192 AVNHFNAADPMPDTS
+1192 
-1207 PG
+1207 

>member
-380 AFIWDWDDR
+380 AFIWDWYDR

-1171 EKQVKCFIR
+1171 EKQVGKFAVIR
-1180 SCKDCKNEKLIQ
+1180 
-1192 AVNHFNAADPMPDTS
+1192 
-1207 PG
+1207 